1 MVANRVTRPA
11 SKTGQGEA
19 LTSCNFSG
27 SLRLLNS
34 HSRQMPTASGI
45 L

>member
-1 MVANRVTRPA
+1 MAANRVARPA
-11 SKTGQGEA
+11 CKNWQGEA

-34 HSRQMPTASGI
+34 HSSQMPTASGI